1 MANTL
6 PDVKSKFVFDYS
18 DLTKAEKASA
28 KAHGE
33 FQAGAKA
40 STTHNLRFEQSLTT
54 LIDRFGGMPPVVNQ
68 AGRSIESM
76 ASQGVSGMTLIGGAA
91 LVAVGAIAEVVG
103 TSIKSYSE
111 LAAKVEDYRRVVGG
125 SAEESGRMVQT
136 FQALGVG
143 ADTATSAMFKLS
155 KAADQH
161 AAKLAALGIE
171 VAKEKNGD
179 VDLSKTLLNVADAYN
194 ATGDQVK
201 KNAILLLAFGKTGKD
216 MIPIL
221 EQGSAA
227 LRQLEESARLVFT
240 EEDLARAKK
249 AEIQNREVKQS
260 WDAMWQSIGQQLIPA
275 QSALAESVLRG
286 EYVQKRLGEALNAG
300 KISQDDL
307 TAAQG
312 QGSEKVQKLRTEFEH
327 QFDASQKV
335 TVALDT
341 QAAAA
346 AALTAKNEEL
356 WASAD
361 KLITQEEAQVNAGF
375 ALVQADL
382 AIKESQDRITETQIR
397 ARDAGR
403 AQAVAQA
410 AANQAI
416 KDYGYNSEQ
425 AQAAIDA
432 LNASAIASR
441 KAADDVSR
449 AEMDQEKAYYAAA
462 AAARK
467 LQQDTDLAADGQKNA
482 TKETEAYVAKL
493 QAEADSLAPS
503 SPLRK
508 RLQDYIDKLKNEIPA
523 EVTTKFL
530 VEYNQVIHLANR
542 QGGNVGFA
550 EGGRPP
556 VGAPYWVGEKGP
568 ELRIDDR
575 PGTIVPHD
583 QSVAATHGGGNHYN
597 LTLVGTPVVNDPDGV
612 LRALQ
617 RMEAIGAGF

>member
-1 MANTL
+1 MPTL
-6 PDVKSKFVFDYS
+6 PDVKAKFVVDYS
-18 DLTKAEKASA
+18 SLTAAERASA

-54 LIDRFGGMPPVVNQ
+54 LMDHFGGMPPVANQ
-68 AGRSIESM
+68 AARSIESM
-76 ASQGVSGMTLIGGAA
+76 ASQGVSGMTMLGGAA
-91 LVAVGAIAEVVG
+91 LVAVGAVAEVVG

-136 FQALGVG
+136 FESLGVG
-143 ADTATSAMFKLS
+143 ADTATGAMFKLS

-216 MIPIL
+216 MVPIL

-249 AEIQNREVKQS
+249 AEIQNREVKQG

-275 QSALAESVLRG
+275 QSALTESVLRG
-286 EYVQKRLGEALNAG
+286 EYAQKRLSEAVKAG
-300 KISQDDL
+300 TISQDDL
-307 TAAQG
+307 TANQG
-312 QGSEKVQKLRTEFEH
+312 QGSQAAQKLRDKFDQ

-335 TVALDT
+335 TTALDT
-341 QAAAA
+341 QGAAA

-361 KLITQEEAQVNAGF
+361 KLFNQEEAQVNAGF
-375 ALVQADL
+375 ALSLADL
-382 AIKESQDRITETQIR
+382 AVNESQGKVQLAYEALIAAQQKYGKGSDEAQLAANNLT
-397 ARDAGR
+397 R
-403 AQAVAQA
+403 AQ
-410 AANQAI
+410 I
-416 KDYGYNSEQ
+416 
-425 AQAAIDA
+425 
-432 LNASAIASR
+432 
-441 KAADDVSR
+441 
-449 AEMDQEKAYYAAA
+449 DQEKAYYADA

-467 LQQDTDLAADGQKNA
+467 LQEDTDMVAEGHKNA
-482 TKETEAYVAKL
+482 TKDAEVYIQKL
-493 QAEADSLAPS
+493 QAEADTLSPS

-508 RLQDYIDKLKNEIPA
+508 NLQAYIDKLKGEIPA
-523 EVTTKFL
+523 AVTTKFL
-530 VEYNQVIHLANR
+530 IDFVATGLGTR
-542 QGGNVGFA
+542 PGGHGNLSFA

-556 VGAPYWVGEKGP
+556 VGVPSWVGERGR
-568 ELRIDDR
+568 ELFVPDQ
-575 PGTIVPHD
+575 PGTIVPHGQTTTASSGMIHITID
-583 QSVAATHGGGNHYN
+583 Q
-597 LTLVGTPVVNDPDGV
+597 PVVLDGQV
-612 LRALQ
+612 IGHIVDQ
-617 RMEAIGAGF
+617 RISRNVGKIGVT